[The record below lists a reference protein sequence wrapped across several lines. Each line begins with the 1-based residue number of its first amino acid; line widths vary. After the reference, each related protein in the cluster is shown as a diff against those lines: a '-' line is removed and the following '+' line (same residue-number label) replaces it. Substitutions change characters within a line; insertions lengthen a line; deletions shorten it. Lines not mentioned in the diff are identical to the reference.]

1 MSFSVGK
8 CMFILFSYEKL
19 ILYPAWYENIAFVI
33 ICNSLFVGRK
43 YKYSCQSLYTI
54 LVSQET
60 TYIK

>member
-1 MSFSVGK
+1 
-8 CMFILFSYEKL
+8 MFILFSYEKL